1 MTLTS
6 ARIATKRQ
14 WTLSHG
20 VPHRHVMDRVRQ
32 TSTESV
38 ASAWKFHITN
48 IYTAPTIDEYL
59 NKRLMP
65 VEGTIP
71 HDNHAERLLVS
82 STKSMTGHLLG
93 AAGSLEGMARNISPP
108 AGGRTISLDFPFY
121 RTPLYVVCLNRAAT
135 VYESA
140 ALQLIHTAPVNRRL
154 TFLEEIVFVE
164 KCFV

>member
-1 MTLTS
+1 
-6 ARIATKRQ
+6 
-14 WTLSHG
+14 
-20 VPHRHVMDRVRQ
+20 
-32 TSTESV
+32 
-38 ASAWKFHITN
+38 
-48 IYTAPTIDEYL
+48 
-59 NKRLMP
+59 MP

>member
-1 MTLTS
+1 
-6 ARIATKRQ
+6 
-14 WTLSHG
+14 
-20 VPHRHVMDRVRQ
+20 MDRVRQ

-121 RTPLYVVCLNRAAT
+121 RMSLLCVCLHPASHRCETLA
-135 VYESA
+135 
-140 ALQLIHTAPVNRRL
+140 
-154 TFLEEIVFVE
+154 
-164 KCFV
+164 